1 MTKIKFCGLFRRC
14 DIEAVNELK
23 PEYIGFVFVK
33 TSKRYVSFEKAEEL
47 KSMLDPK
54 IKAVGVFV
62 NEDLKR
68 IEEIC
73 EKKVI
78 DVVQLH
84 GLEEE
89 KELNY
94 LRSRIVQPVI
104 KAFCIKKEEDV
115 RQAERSPADFI
126 LLDSGAGTGR
136 TFEWEWIKH
145 MERPYFLAGGIHID
159 NVEKA
164 LEQLK
169 LLSSAYKEKYNKI
182 HFLQSL
188 MTDSIP
194 TYNVY
199 DRAARL
205 HIAPEEPRIL
215 YLLETSHSLDEDI
228 SEILKNLFPSQ
239 SGAFRIPL
247 TEASCAILCP
257 VRSLADSSQETVH
270 LTARMIVDTVNA
282 EALARVR
289 VSYSKTLHN
298 LLDLSTAFR
307 ETSLAL
313 KVGKLFYSEQTVFP
327 YNRLGIG
334 RLIYRLPTSLCENFL
349 HEIFGEEIPQALD
362 EETTAT
368 VNKFLQNNL
377 NIAETSRQLHMHR
390 NTLIYR
396 LEQIEKRTGLDLR
409 QFEDAMTFKI
419 ASMVMNYLYTE
430 RNTPHE

>member
-1 MTKIKFCGLFRRC
+1 MTKIKFCGLSRRC

-47 KSMLDPK
+47 KSLLDPK

-73 EKKVI
+73 DKKVI
-78 DVVQLH
+78 DIVQLH

-169 LLSSAYKEKYNKI
+169 PYTVFIMIMCLMMMEICLFWQQTLKATVWKI
-182 HFLQSL
+182 
-188 MTDSIP
+188 
-194 TYNVY
+194 
-199 DRAARL
+199 
-205 HIAPEEPRIL
+205 
-215 YLLETSHSLDEDI
+215 
-228 SEILKNLFPSQ
+228 
-239 SGAFRIPL
+239 
-247 TEASCAILCP
+247 
-257 VRSLADSSQETVH
+257 
-270 LTARMIVDTVNA
+270 
-282 EALARVR
+282 
-289 VSYSKTLHN
+289 
-298 LLDLSTAFR
+298 
-307 ETSLAL
+307 
-313 KVGKLFYSEQTVFP
+313 KLF
-327 YNRLGIG
+327 
-334 RLIYRLPTSLCENFL
+334 RLIRRQVKLAVCSIWESYFLIIKKNVRKMKMENW
-349 HEIFGEEIPQALD
+349 IGYI
-362 EETTAT
+362 
-368 VNKFLQNNL
+368 
-377 NIAETSRQLHMHR
+377 
-390 NTLIYR
+390 
-396 LEQIEKRTGLDLR
+396 
-409 QFEDAMTFKI
+409 
-419 ASMVMNYLYTE
+419 
-430 RNTPHE
+430 

>member
-1 MTKIKFCGLFRRC
+1 MNHT
-14 DIEAVNELK
+14 AEL
-23 PEYIGFVFVK
+23 
-33 TSKRYVSFEKAEEL
+33 EKAL
-47 KSMLDPK
+47 TDLRHITGISM
-54 IKAVGVFV
+54 
-62 NEDLKR
+62 
-68 IEEIC
+68 EIHA
-73 EKKVI
+73 ET
-78 DVVQLH
+78 
-84 GLEEE
+84 EEE
-89 KELNY
+89 
-94 LRSRIVQPVI
+94 V
-104 KAFCIKKEEDV
+104 
-115 RQAERSPADFI
+115 
-126 LLDSGAGTGR
+126 T
-136 TFEWEWIKH
+136 
-145 MERPYFLAGGIHID
+145 
-159 NVEKA
+159 KA

-247 TEASCAILCP
+247 TEA
-257 VRSLADSSQETVH
+257 SQETVH

-390 NTLIYR
+390 NTLIYH

-430 RNTPHE
+430 RNIPHE

>member
-1 MTKIKFCGLFRRC
+1 MDHT
-14 DIEAVNELK
+14 AEL
-23 PEYIGFVFVK
+23 EK
-33 TSKRYVSFEKAEEL
+33 TLTE
-47 KSMLDPK
+47 
-54 IKAVGVFV
+54 
-62 NEDLKR
+62 LKR
-68 IEEIC
+68 ITGISLEIHAQTDEETL
-73 EKKVI
+73 
-78 DVVQLH
+78 Q
-84 GLEEE
+84 
-89 KELNY
+89 
-94 LRSRIVQPVI
+94 
-104 KAFCIKKEEDV
+104 
-115 RQAERSPADFI
+115 
-126 LLDSGAGTGR
+126 
-136 TFEWEWIKH
+136 
-145 MERPYFLAGGIHID
+145 
-159 NVEKA
+159 A

-169 LLSSAYKEKYNKI
+169 LLSSAYKEKYNRT

-205 HIAPEEPRIL
+205 HIAPEEPRVL
-215 YLLETSHSLDEDI
+215 YLLETGYGMDETI

-239 SGAFRIPL
+239 SGIFRIPL
-247 TEASCAILCP
+247 TENSHAILYP
-257 VRSLADSSQETVH
+257 VRLLADSSPETVH
-270 LTARMIVDTVNA
+270 HTARMIVDTLNA

-289 VSYSKTLHN
+289 VSYSKTLHS
-298 LLDLSTAFR
+298 LLDLSSAFR

-349 HEIFGEEIPQALD
+349 HEIFGEEIPQSLD

-368 VNKFLQNNL
+368 LNKFLQNNL

-430 RNTPHE
+430 RNTSNE

>member
-1 MTKIKFCGLFRRC
+1 MTKIKFCGLSRRC

-47 KSMLDPK
+47 KSLLDPK

-73 EKKVI
+73 DKKVI
-78 DVVQLH
+78 DIVQLH

-115 RQAERSPADFI
+115 GQAERSPADFI

-169 LLSSAYKEKYNKI
+169 PYAIDVSSGIETEGRKDKRKMAAIMTAVRKE
-182 HFLQSL
+182 
-188 MTDSIP
+188 
-194 TYNVY
+194 
-199 DRAARL
+199 R
-205 HIAPEEPRIL
+205 
-215 YLLETSHSLDEDI
+215 
-228 SEILKNLFPSQ
+228 
-239 SGAFRIPL
+239 
-247 TEASCAILCP
+247 
-257 VRSLADSSQETVH
+257 
-270 LTARMIVDTVNA
+270 
-282 EALARVR
+282 
-289 VSYSKTLHN
+289 
-298 LLDLSTAFR
+298 
-307 ETSLAL
+307 
-313 KVGKLFYSEQTVFP
+313 KL
-327 YNRLGIG
+327 
-334 RLIYRLPTSLCENFL
+334 
-349 HEIFGEEIPQALD
+349 
-362 EETTAT
+362 
-368 VNKFLQNNL
+368 
-377 NIAETSRQLHMHR
+377 
-390 NTLIYR
+390 
-396 LEQIEKRTGLDLR
+396 
-409 QFEDAMTFKI
+409 
-419 ASMVMNYLYTE
+419 
-430 RNTPHE
+430 